1 MQDREWQEQRRAA
14 KRAMRKSAR
23 NATRQKY
30 GTLTAGLIILLI
42 GGGLLLRQ
50 MDIYIPRWLFSW
62 PMILI
67 IVGLFAGIQSS
78 FRDFAWLIIFGI
90 GSFFLVGKILPGNDI
105 DRYAIPVVVMGVG
118 LVVLLVPWRKKK
130 HPRGPYLTDGPT
142 EQPIEPGESAEPGVP
157 STTDYASAQTEDFV
171 DATSIFGNVKK
182 VIYSKN
188 FRGGEVV
195 SIFGGAELNLS
206 RADFTG
212 PIVIEM
218 VQIFGGAKL
227 IIPPHWEVRSEAV
240 AIFGGIEDKRPPQ
253 SITSAGKIL
262 ILQGTVL
269 FGGIEIKSY

>member
-130 HPRGPYLTDGPT
+130 HPRDPYLTDGPT
-142 EQPIEPGESAEPGVP
+142 EQPIEPGESAEPGVS